1 MENQENKGIQYM
13 LFASLMFAFMG
24 AAAKELSDTMS
35 SVEVVF
41 FRNVFGVFLI
51 LISIYNSPLKQIG
64 GKFWLLVFRGM
75 AGFIAL
81 LFFFYNIAEISLG
94 EAMTF
99 SKTSTIF
106 TAILAYVFLKE
117 KLGFKGW
124 VGVFIGF
131 IGIIFITE
139 FDGSSL
145 EKTDYLGILSGVGA
159 ALAYTSVRELRK
171 FYDSRAIVLSFMA
184 IGTVGP
190 MILMLIGNFYTNP
203 NLDFMLGTF
212 TMPKP
217 NDWFYIILL
226 GIFSTYAQIFM
237 TKAYS
242 YAKAGIIGTISYS
255 NIVFSIL
262 LGLVLGDSFPS
273 TSIVLGIILIVLS
286 GLLVSS
292 KNHPI
297 KNSLND

>member
-24 AAAKELSDTMS
+24 AAAKELSDSMS

-41 FRNVFGVFLI
+41 FRNIFGVFLI

-106 TAILAYVFLKE
+106 TAILAYFLLKE
-117 KLGFKGW
+117 KLGTRGW
-124 VGVFIGF
+124 TGVFVGF
-131 IGIIFITE
+131 IGIVFVTE

-171 FYDSRAIVLSFMA
+171 FYDSRAIVLSFMT
-184 IGTVGP
+184 IGTIGP
-190 MILMLIGNFYTNP
+190 LLLMIISTFYANES
-203 NLDFMLGTF
+203 LDFMLGTF
-212 TMPKP
+212 VMPQP
-217 NDWFYIILL
+217 NDWTYIILL
-226 GIFSTYAQIFM
+226 GIFATFAQIYM

-255 NIVFSIL
+255 NILFSII
-262 LGLVLGDSFPS
+262 LGLFLGDNFPS
-273 TSIVLGIILIVLS
+273 ISIVFGILLIVLS

-292 KNHPI
+292 K
-297 KNSLND
+297 KE

>member
-1 MENQENKGIQYM
+1 MENQVNKGIQYM
-13 LFASLMFAFMG
+13 LYASVLFAFMG
-24 AAAKELSDTMS
+24 AAAKELSDSMS

-41 FRNVFGVFLI
+41 FRNIFGVFLI

-106 TAILAYVFLKE
+106 TAIIAYFLLKE
-117 KLGFKGW
+117 KLGIKGW
-124 VGVFIGF
+124 LGVFVGF
-131 IGIIFITE
+131 IGIVFITE

-159 ALAYTSVRELRK
+159 ALAYTSVRELRNY
-171 FYDSRAIVLSFMA
+171 YDSRAIVLSFMT
-184 IGTVGP
+184 IGTIGP
-190 MILMLIGNFYTNP
+190 LILMIISSFYSNES
-203 NLDFMLGTF
+203 LDFMLGTF
-212 TMPKP
+212 VMPQA
-217 NDWFYIILL
+217 NDWIYIILL
-226 GIFSTYAQIFM
+226 GIFATFAQIYM

-242 YAKAGIIGTISYS
+242 FAKAGIIGTISYS
-255 NIVFSIL
+255 NILFSII
-262 LGLVLGDSFPS
+262 LGLILGDNFPS
-273 TSIVLGIILIVLS
+273 ISIVFGILLIVLS

-292 KNHPI
+292 K
-297 KNSLND
+297 KE

>member
-106 TAILAYVFLKE
+106 TAILAYFLLKE
-117 KLGFKGW
+117 KLGTRGW
-124 VGVFIGF
+124 TGVFVGF
-131 IGIIFITE
+131 IGIVFVTE

-171 FYDSRAIVLSFMA
+171 FYDSRAIVLSFMT
-184 IGTVGP
+184 IGTIGP
-190 MILMLIGNFYTNP
+190 LLLMIISTFYANES
-203 NLDFMLGTF
+203 LDFMLGTF
-212 TMPKP
+212 VMPQP
-217 NDWFYIILL
+217 NDWTYIILL
-226 GIFSTYAQIFM
+226 GIFATLAQIYM

-255 NIVFSIL
+255 NILFSII
-262 LGLVLGDSFPS
+262 LGLFLGDNFPNI
-273 TSIVLGIILIVLS
+273 SIVFGILLIVLS

-292 KNHPI
+292 K
-297 KNSLND
+297 KE

>member
-1 MENQENKGIQYM
+1 MENQVNKGIQYM
-13 LFASLMFAFMG
+13 LFASLLFAFMG
-24 AAAKELSDTMS
+24 AMAKELSDSMS

-51 LISIYNSPLKQIG
+51 SISIYKSPLKQLG

-81 LFFFYNIAEISLG
+81 LFFFYNISQIPLG

-117 KLGFKGW
+117 KLGVKGW
-124 VGVFIGF
+124 IGVFIGF
-131 IGIIFITE
+131 TGIIFITE
-139 FDGSSL
+139 FDGSTLS
-145 EKTDYLGILSGVGA
+145 KTDYLGILSGVGA

-171 FYDSRAIVLSFMA
+171 FYDSRAIVLSFMT
-184 IGTVGP
+184 IGTIGP
-190 MILMLIGNFYTNP
+190 LFLMILSAFYSNP
-203 NLDFMLGTF
+203 SLDFMLGEF
-212 TMPKP
+212 IIPKP
-217 NDWFYIILL
+217 NDWIYIILL
-226 GIFSTYAQIFM
+226 GIFATLAQIYM

-242 YAKAGIIGTISYS
+242 FAKAGIIGTISYS
-255 NIVFSIL
+255 NIVFSIV
-262 LGLVLGDSFPS
+262 LGLILGDNFPS
-273 TSIVLGIILIVLS
+273 ILIVFGILLIVLS

-292 KNHPI
+292 K
-297 KNSLND
+297 KE